1 MIRLGIR
8 AFSGKT
14 LIFSEHIE
22 CEEKE
27 LDAIAEEHIKRLLD
41 YPKHMIEFEFL
52 DEPDVNQRFLRIGT
66 DPRGMVLP
74 MSFTLARPPATIRK
88 GPHHNPSAVTEGK

>member
-1 MIRLGIR
+1 MIRLAIR

-14 LIFSEHIE
+14 KLFDERIE

-27 LDAIAEEHIKRLLD
+27 LDTLAERQIKRLIE
-41 YPKHMIEFEFL
+41 YPKHMLEIEFL
-52 DEPDVNQRFLRIGT
+52 DEPDLNQRFFRFGT

-74 MSFTLARPPATIRK
+74 ISIKL
-88 GPHHNPSAVTEGK
+88 